1 MGVLTIT
8 AETFEIPKWMIDYPE
23 LDVQLNNIQTPVFE
37 IWYGVESR
45 GALDLHHKTFQ
56 LPFIPGCR
64 GCTDNAHQVVTERK
78 DLIAKYIINKLKS
91 IYGIKPFRFI
101 DHVYFG

>member
-1 MGVLTIT
+1 MGVLTT
-8 AETFEIPKWMIDYPE
+8 TVENFEIPKWVIDYPE
-23 LDVQLNNIQTPVFE
+23 LDKQLDKVQTPVFE
-37 IWYGVESR
+37 IWYGVESH
-45 GALDLHHKTFQ
+45 GGLDLHHKTFQ

-64 GCTDNAHQVVTERK
+64 GYTGAVHEVIIECK
-78 DLIAKYIINKLKS
+78 DLIAKHIINKLKS